1 MADADNPRKRA
12 SSPTNE
18 LPLNKRPRTL
28 SLHSSHTT
36 EADGTAHKAAKVP
49 TTTELARAGLRRSI
63 TLALEQVGFQSA
75 SEEAMESFSSI
86 VETYLTSVVEDI
98 KTFANASRRSHPIPT
113 DFDLTLKRF
122 NLTPEALRPHLRPPV
137 PKRKRLPT
145 WEPLEIEQHIDVSL
159 PVLGPELS
167 GKAEKEAKDHIPR
180 VFPSFPSIHTYKSTP
195 LIPRGDPK
203 KMREAAAKEA
213 KLGEEALRRLLRASK
228 IAKQKEVWSTAQ
240 KEPPRRLRY
249 ELWES
254 SMRDLIEEEARTQGK
269 ALDFAAAHGAAG
281 RFEIADHST
290 IVNAETSFHR
300 KEVQRTG
307 TRKPLAK
314 DGVCCLTDLS
324 NGRIW
329 TKDGVQRAGRY
340 RCVHHATHGNYGH
353 GYPSCS
359 HAGIILAAFTFM
371 PRSRNIWLPLPV
383 VPRYFNMAEQLILK
397 GTLEGHNGWVT
408 SLATSMENPNML
420 LSGSRDKSLI
430 IWNLTRDESQY
441 GYPKRSLHGHSHI
454 VSDCVISSDGAYALS
469 ASWDKTLR
477 LWELATGTTTRR
489 FVGHTNDVLSVS
501 FSADNRQ
508 IVSGSRD
515 RTIKLWNTLGDC
527 KYTITEK
534 GHTEWVSCV
543 RFSPNPQNPVIVSS
557 GWDKLVKVW
566 ELSTCKLQTDH
577 IGHTGYINTV
587 TISPDGSLCAS
598 GGKDGTTM
606 LWDLNES
613 KHLYS
618 LNANDEIHALVFSP
632 NRYWLCA
639 ATASSIIIFDLEKKS
654 KVDELKPEFQSTGKK
669 SRDPECV
676 SLAWSADGQTLFA
689 GYTDN
694 IIRAWGVMSR
704 A

>member
-1 MADADNPRKRA
+1 MASEARKRTA
-12 SSPTNE
+12 EPIDHESPA
-18 LPLNKRPRTL
+18 KRQR
-28 SLHSSHTT
+28 SE
-36 EADGTAHKAAKVP
+36 EADFNSAMEKLESLQISPSITH
-49 TTTELARAGLRRSI
+49 EEIARAGLRRAI
-63 TLALEQVGFQSA
+63 ALALNHVGFDSSA
-75 SEEAMESFSSI
+75 KDAMEMFTSMVEECRFCVSI
-86 VETYLTSVVEDI
+86 IDRVVEDLTMKSDVESLFETVKI
-98 KTFANASRRSHPIPT
+98 NANAARRSQPIPR
-113 DFDLTLKRF
+113 DFERALKYF
-122 NLTPEALRPHLRPPV
+122 NLTTTALEPHKKNPIPRSRRIPTYDPIPEPD
-137 PKRKRLPT
+137 
-145 WEPLEIEQHIDVSL
+145 HIFVDM
-159 PVLGPELS
+159 PVLGAELD
-167 GKAEKEAKDHIPR
+167 GARDKESKLYIPKS
-180 VFPSFPSIHTYKSTP
+180 FPAFPSIHTYRYTP
-195 LIPRGDPK
+195 ETVETATVVEDWGSFASDTQSQTLNGSQATPQPQRPLAPEEIPHGDPK
-203 KMREAAAKEA
+203 KLREAAAKEA
-213 KLGEEALRRLLRASK
+213 KAGEAALRRLMRASK
-228 IAKQKEVWSTAQ
+228 IAKQKEVWTSAQ
-240 KEPPRRLRY
+240 SQPARRERH

-254 SMRDLIEEEARTQGK
+254 AMREFIEDDTRASGK
-269 ALDFAAAHGAAG
+269 EVASGGLHGEKG
-281 RFEIADHST
+281 RFEIADHSM
-290 IVNAETSFHR
+290 IVNTEKRYFRH
-300 KEVQRTG
+300 EV
-307 TRKPLAK
+307 
-314 DGVCCLTDLS
+314 
-324 NGRIW
+324 
-329 TKDGVQRAGRY
+329 
-340 RCVHHATHGNYGH
+340 
-353 GYPSCS
+353 
-359 HAGIILAAFTFM
+359 
-371 PRSRNIWLPLPV
+371 PRSGARNSPFF
-383 VPRYFNMAEQLILK
+383 PRSLNLRKHIKMAEQLILK

-420 LSGSRDKSLI
+420 LSASRDKTLI
-430 IWNLTRDESQY
+430 IWNLTRDETQY

-477 LWELATGTTTRR
+477 LWELSSGTTTRR

-515 RTIKLWNTLGDC
+515 RSIKLWNTLGDC
-527 KYTITEK
+527 KFTITDK
-534 GHTEWVSCV
+534 GHSDWVSCV
-543 RFSPNPQNPVIVSS
+543 RFSPNPQNPVIVSA

-566 ELSTCKLQTDH
+566 ELSSCKLQTDH

-639 ATASSIIIFDLEKKS
+639 ATSSSIIIFDLEKKS
-654 KVDELKPEFQSTGKK
+654 KVDELKPDFANVGKK
-669 SRDPECV
+669 SREPECV